1 MNDDLIR
8 KIDALTKRV
17 AQLETA
23 QNVNALR
30 SMQDYFIKGT
40 PTVTDTDVDRSVGV
54 SGGGG
59 GSVTVLDYPDRWVEM
74 IIDNEVYRLGAWLKR
89 NDASR

>member
-1 MNDDLIR
+1 MNEDLI
-8 KIDALTKRV
+8 KKVDMLTKRV

-40 PTVTDTDVDRSVGV
+40 PTVTDADVDRTAAV
-54 SGGGG
+54 SGGP

>member
-40 PTVTDTDVDRSVGV
+40 PTVTDSDVDRTAAV
-54 SGGGG
+54 SGGP